1 MINGPLYII
10 GIAIGSAVVAV
21 GAVLLVE
28 AIRKRNRHRNG
39 RDRKSNESDLPVVVE
54 LGRVSSNIVLKK

>member
-54 LGRVSSNIVLKK
+54 LGRVSSNIV